1 MDCSAVAVLGTQW
14 GDEGKGKIV
23 DYLAENSDVIVRYQ
37 GGPNAGHTVVVG
49 DETFKLHHLPCGV
62 ISDGK
67 ISILGNGMVLDPVT
81 LCSELEAMEQKGKMP
96 KNLFISDRAH
106 LIMPYHKKMDE
117 VEEESREEAKI
128 GTTMR
133 GVGPAYADKVIRM
146 GLRCGDLLDEVA
158 FKHKM
163 SFILKKKNK
172 IFEKI
177 YGVEGFSLEEIETNF
192 FPFARRI
199 VSFIT
204 DTSIILHEE
213 IEKGSK
219 ILFEGAQGAM
229 LDLDHGTYPYV
240 TSSNPIAGGACTGAG
255 VAPQKIGQVL
265 GVAKAYSTR
274 VGSGPF
280 PTELVDEI
288 GDSIREKGGEYGTTT
303 GRPRRIGWLDGVAL
317 RYSCRLNGTA
327 FLAVTLLDVLSG
339 LEKVKIAYSYNVG
352 EDIINNFPAGLHM
365 LKKCNP
371 LYQDFKGWEEDISA
385 ARTKKDLPR
394 EALEYLKGLETITEV
409 KVGMVSVG
417 PRRDQTII
425 M

>member
-177 YGVEGFSLEEIETNF
+177 YGVEGFSLEEIEANF

>member
-177 YGVEGFSLEEIETNF
+177 YGVEGFSLEEIEANF

-352 EDIINNFPAGLHM
+352 EDIINHFPAGLHM